1 MICIG
6 TCTLTLAS
14 LLDVG
19 AIPSKPYIDPQED
32 DDRVEARWMD
42 IGSYVGVLCKACVVQ
57 ARQVGWMRFGEYS
70 FAARIISGSL
80 THTLEISQ

>member
-14 LLDVG
+14 LFDVG
-19 AIPSKPYIDPQED
+19 AIPSKPYIDPED

-42 IGSYVGVLCKACVVQ
+42 IGTYVNYLCKACVVQ
-57 ARQVGWMRFGEYS
+57 ARQVGWMRFGG
-70 FAARIISGSL
+70 FTFLISSGL
-80 THTLEISQ
+80 Y